1 MQLPERIII
10 REMEVAGL
18 GAILSK
24 SLNVQHQRI
33 EHRERHEQTVREV
46 AAETG
51 LPRGSVDSMMSPPD
65 PPSMPPG
72 PPPPPGPPGPRHPP
86 STPSRGPQGD
96 MGPHGPPGDQGPQ
109 GPQGPPGAPG
119 IGMQGPPGPPGPPT
133 PGTASDQLVAA
144 LAHSS
149 KLQEDRMLAALQA
162 QHAHFIEQQKGL
174 EARMKLQEDIY
185 MRATAPTTT
194 EIIREQI
201 LGPPTHVHPVIAEPE
216 NDVQTQLGGVVVD
229 MHRTLSEH
237 AARQAGDMRDFMKQ
251 WLKEAS
257 MWKAPPQ
264 HVPLTP
270 LTPGS
275 SSGDR
280 KPSSST
286 QSLATQAARNAETHT
301 SHESSRR
308 ERSRSPQRVTDSAA
322 TTTAVATQRVAPARV
337 TKPKAIAAPKPRNY
351 APPVRAEVAAE
362 DAPPPPP
369 GRKRKEPEKEAPRVA
384 RPRAIAKAAPK
395 SVLAPPRAPAAPVLE
410 PPPAPKKRRPLETA
424 PVTEPL
430 PRKRKSTSTAIDEP
444 LRRRQPPRRHA
455 RFTVASA

>member
-1 MQLPERIII
+1 
-10 REMEVAGL
+10 
-18 GAILSK
+18 
-24 SLNVQHQRI
+24 
-33 EHRERHEQTVREV
+33 
-46 AAETG
+46 
-51 LPRGSVDSMMSPPD
+51 
-65 PPSMPPG
+65 
-72 PPPPPGPPGPRHPP
+72 
-86 STPSRGPQGD
+86 
-96 MGPHGPPGDQGPQ
+96 
-109 GPQGPPGAPG
+109 
-119 IGMQGPPGPPGPPT
+119 
-133 PGTASDQLVAA
+133 
-144 LAHSS
+144 
-149 KLQEDRMLAALQA
+149 MLAALQA
-162 QHAHFIEQQKGL
+162 QHVHFIEQQKGL

-216 NDVQTQLGGVVVD
+216 NDVQTQLGGVVAD

-257 MWKAPPQ
+257 DAWKAPPPQ

-286 QSLATQAARNAETHT
+286 QSLATQAARNAETYT

-308 ERSRSPQRVTDSAA
+308 ERSRSPQRVADSKAA
-322 TTTAVATQRVAPARV
+322 TTAVATQRVAPARI

-395 SVLAPPRAPAAPVLE
+395 SVLAPRAPVPVLE
-410 PPPAPKKRRPLETA
+410 PPPAPKKRRPLET
-424 PVTEPL
+424 VTEPP
-430 PRKRKSTSTAIDEP
+430 PRKRK
-444 LRRRQPPRRHA
+444 PPRRHA